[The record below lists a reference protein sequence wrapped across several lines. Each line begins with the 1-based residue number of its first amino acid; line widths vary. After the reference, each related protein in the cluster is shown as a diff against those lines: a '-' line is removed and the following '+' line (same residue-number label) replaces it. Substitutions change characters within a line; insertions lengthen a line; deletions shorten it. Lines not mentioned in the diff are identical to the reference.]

1 MKLAVVGV
9 TGMVGA
15 SLLKVLEEYKFEFD
29 EFIPV
34 ASEKSVGKSVYLLGK
49 EYKVVSLEQALEQKP
64 DIAIFSAGKS
74 VSLDW
79 APKFASNNCFVVDN
93 SSAWRMDKDIPL
105 IIPEVNISILENYN
119 KIIANPNCS
128 TIQLAVVLWALHLKY
143 RLKRVVV
150 STYQSVTGTG
160 HKGVN
165 QLMSERAG
173 KKPENMAYPHQI
185 DLNCIPQGGEFLEN
199 DYTEEEMKLVY
210 ETRKILN
217 LPELKLTSTVVRV
230 PVLGG
235 HSESVNIEFENKFD
249 ISELRD
255 ILEETD
261 GVSLLDNPQKSIYPM
276 PLTAENSNLIF
287 VGRVRRDESCKNAV
301 NMWIVADNLRKGAAS
316 NAVQIAQYICD
327 NFIE

>member
-1 MKLAVVGV
+1 
-9 TGMVGA
+9 
-15 SLLKVLEEYKFEFD
+15 
-29 EFIPV
+29 
-34 ASEKSVGKSVYLLGK
+34 
-49 EYKVVSLEQALEQKP
+49 
-64 DIAIFSAGKS
+64 
-74 VSLDW
+74 
-79 APKFASNNCFVVDN
+79 
-93 SSAWRMDKDIPL
+93 MDKDIPL

-143 RLKRVVV
+143 KLKRVVV

-165 QLMSERAG
+165 QLMVERAG

-199 DYTEEEMKLVY
+199 DYTEEEMKLVH

-235 HSESVNIEFENKFD
+235 HSESVNVEFENEFD

-287 VGRVRRDESCKNAV
+287 VGRVRRDESCENAV

-316 NAVQIAQYICD
+316 NAVQIAQYMYD
-327 NFIE
+327 NFIK